1 MFFLVNLKKKR
12 TYKVRLPGKYSY
24 LCFMVN
30 YFNIGNLLLDDLKF
44 KKFSRRVTLCV
55 ELNTGEYSGELQYK
69 PGDHIG
75 ILAKNRKELVEA
87 VLARVTNSP
96 PVDQL
101 VQIEKLKEKTSVFGN
116 HYIDNYSIKIS
127 VKFYYTIRRNKNLGC

>member
-1 MFFLVNLKKKR
+1 M
-12 TYKVRLPGKYSY
+12 
-24 LCFMVN
+24 
-30 YFNIGNLLLDDLKF
+30 LLYDLKF
-44 KKFSRRVTLCV
+44 KSFSRRVTLCV

-87 VLARVTNSP
+87 VLGRVTNSP

-116 HYIDNYSIKIS
+116 H
-127 VKFYYTIRRNKNLGC
+127 